1 MKQQCHFSS
10 NLKFLRER
18 KAQSQ
23 EKLSTELGITRSQLS
38 AYEKGQTRNPTLDI
52 MILVSGYFKISLDIL
67 IKVDL
72 TTLPELRIKE
82 YETRSDKDMSGKE
95 LRVIV
100 TTVTVNNKPNIEH
113 VPIKA
118 KAGYLAG
125 YGDTEYISKL
135 PVFSLPNLPKDRKF
149 RSFPT
154 EGDSMYPFPEN
165 AIIVGEY
172 IDDWFALKTEVP
184 CIVVTK
190 NEGIVFKL
198 VSNRIKDE
206 RSLLLQ
212 SMNPIYEPYSV
223 SVNDVCE
230 IWKYRCCIS
239 QNIPSAGATLEQI
252 TSMIKEVRDD
262 VKSLTKS
269 R

>member
-38 AYEKGQTRNPTLDI
+38 AYEKGQTRNPTMDM
-52 MILVSGYFKISLDIL
+52 MIRVSEYFRISLDVL

-72 TTLPELRIKE
+72 AKVPELRIKE
-82 YETRSDKDMSGKE
+82 YETRADKDMSGKE

-100 TTVTVNNKPNIEH
+100 TTVNVNNKPNIEH

-118 KAGYLAG
+118 KAGYLLG
-125 YGDTEYISKL
+125 YGDVNYISKL
-135 PVFSLPNLPKDRKF
+135 PVFTLPNLPKDRKF

-154 EGDSMYPFPEN
+154 EGDSMHPFPED
-165 AIIVGEY
+165 AIVVGEY
-172 IDDWFALKTEVP
+172 VDDWLALKAEVP

-198 VSNRIKDE
+198 VSNRIKDD
-206 RSLLLQ
+206 RCLLLQ
-212 SMNPIYEPYSV
+212 SLNPIYKPYMV
-223 SVNDVCE
+223 GVNDVCE
-230 IWKYRCCIS
+230 IWKYCCCIS
-239 QNIPSAGATLEQI
+239 HHIPSSGASLEQI
-252 TSMIKEVRDD
+252 TSLIQEVRQD
-262 VKSLTKS
+262 VKSLTQ
-269 R
+269 RR